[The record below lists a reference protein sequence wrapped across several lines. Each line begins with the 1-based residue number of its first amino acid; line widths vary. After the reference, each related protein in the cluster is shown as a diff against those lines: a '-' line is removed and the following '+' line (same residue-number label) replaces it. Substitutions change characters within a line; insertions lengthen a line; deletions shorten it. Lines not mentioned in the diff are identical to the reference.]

1 MTVIEQSALLPYS
14 AQEMFDLVNDIE
26 SYPHFM
32 EGCQGA
38 EVISQHDN
46 IVTARLD
53 LGKAGISYSF
63 STRNHLDPPHSMEM
77 ELLNGPFKR
86 FEAYWTF
93 KELRKDACKVSLY
106 MEFEFST
113 GLIDRAMK
121 KLFESSSKK
130 LVGSVIQRAEELYG
144 KR

>member
-14 AQEMFDLVNDIE
+14 AEEMFNLVNDIE

-38 EVISQHDN
+38 EIISQHDN

-53 LGKAGISYSF
+53 LGKAGIGYSF
-63 STRNHLDPPHSMEM
+63 STRNYLDPPNSMEM
-77 ELLNGPFKR
+77 ELIEGPFRR
-86 FEAYWTF
+86 FEARWDF
-93 KELRKDACKVSLY
+93 KALGERACKVSLN
-106 MEFEFST
+106 MRFEFST

-121 KLFESSSKK
+121 KVFDSSSKR
-130 LVGSVIQRAEELYG
+130 LVNSVTKRAEELYG